1 MDILL
6 WQDEDSVNS
15 VLLSVEVVGET
26 ETQNQ
31 SESTFW
37 VFIWSITTDWFLRLM
52 VNYRASTSHQRIC
65 ILLGSQA
72 YRWNEAK
79 YTNMILTKIALRGHR
94 AYELMLSFTVT
105 GTPETCH
112 QAFCGWESLHLLQRP
127 HAPLAWLGILCAAS
141 CIHRFIR
148 RACSPAP

>member
-79 YTNMILTKIALRGHR
+79 YTNMIITKIALRGHR

-127 HAPLAWLGILCAAS
+127 DVPLAWMGILCAAS
-141 CIHRFIR
+141 WIHRFIR

>member
-1 MDILL
+1 
-6 WQDEDSVNS
+6 
-15 VLLSVEVVGET
+15 
-26 ETQNQ
+26 
-31 SESTFW
+31 
-37 VFIWSITTDWFLRLM
+37 M

-79 YTNMILTKIALRGHR
+79 YTNMIITKIALRGHR

-112 QAFCGWESLHLLQRP
+112 QAFCG
-127 HAPLAWLGILCAAS
+127 
-141 CIHRFIR
+141 
-148 RACSPAP
+148 